1 MRLLKSCQLS
11 YNEKTGKGDKMQY
24 RNSNREEK
32 LLFEGKLRVSHLFG
46 LRFYSGVVIAI
57 LMAFLFAY
65 GIHWLITWGLLNR
78 DLQQWSLA
86 YVLVTAL
93 LCLGLGFWLYDRIWQ
108 RKVGIVDMGTQVLV
122 QVGNR
127 VDCYDWRELRRVKPS
142 QLRNKSRRLVV
153 VSLVL
158 VFEDRTYRLSSSDK
172 TMGALM
178 ELGQEFQV
186 YLDQRGA

>member
-1 MRLLKSCQLS
+1 
-11 YNEKTGKGDKMQY
+11 MQY

-32 LLFEGKLRVSHLFG
+32 LLFEGKLRVSYLFG

-65 GIHWLITWGLLNR
+65 GIHWLVTWGLLNR

-86 YVLVTAL
+86 YVVVTAL
-93 LCLGLGFWLYDRIWQ
+93 LCLGLSFWLYDRIWQ
-108 RKVGIVDMGTQVLV
+108 RKVRIVDMGTQVLV

-127 VDCYDWRELRRVKPS
+127 ADCYDWRELRRVKPS
-142 QLRNKSRRLVV
+142 QLRNKLRRLVV

-172 TMGALM
+172 TMDALM
-178 ELGQEFQV
+178 ELGQELQN

>member
-1 MRLLKSCQLS
+1 
-11 YNEKTGKGDKMQY
+11 MQY

-32 LLFEGKLRVSHLFG
+32 LLFEGKLRVSYLFG

-65 GIHWLITWGLLNR
+65 GIHWLITWGLMNR
-78 DLQQWSLA
+78 DLQKWSVA

-93 LCLGLGFWLYDRIWQ
+93 LSLGLGFWLYDWIWK
-108 RKVGIVDMGTQVLV
+108 RRVRIVDLGTQALV
-122 QVGNR
+122 QVGSR
-127 VDCYDWRELRRVKPS
+127 VDCYDWRELRRVKPFE
-142 QLRNKSRRLVV
+142 LRNKSRRLVV

-158 VFEDRTYRLSSSDK
+158 VFEDRTYRFSSSDK

-178 ELGQEFQV
+178 ELGQILET
-186 YLDQRGA
+186 YLVQR

>member
-1 MRLLKSCQLS
+1 
-11 YNEKTGKGDKMQY
+11 MQY

-32 LLFEGKLRVSHLFG
+32 LLFEGKLRVSYLFG

-65 GIHWLITWGLLNR
+65 GIHWLITWGLMNR
-78 DLQQWSLA
+78 DLQKWSVA

-93 LCLGLGFWLYDRIWQ
+93 LSLGLGFWLYDWIWK
-108 RKVGIVDMGTQVLV
+108 RRVRIVDLGTQALV
-122 QVGNR
+122 QVGSR
-127 VDCYDWRELRRVKPS
+127 ADCYDWWELRRVKPFE
-142 QLRNKSRRLVV
+142 LRNKSRRLVV

-158 VFEDRTYRLSSSDK
+158 VFEDRTYRFSSSDK

-178 ELGQEFQV
+178 ELGQILET
-186 YLDQRGA
+186 YLVQR

>member
-1 MRLLKSCQLS
+1 
-11 YNEKTGKGDKMQY
+11 MQY

-57 LMAFLFAY
+57 LMAYLFAY
-65 GIHWLITWGLLNR
+65 GIHWLVTWGLLNR
-78 DLQQWSLA
+78 DLQNWSLA

-93 LCLGLGFWLYDRIWQ
+93 LCLGLGFWLYDWIWK
-108 RKVGIVDMGTQVLV
+108 RTVRMVDMGTQVLV
-122 QVGNR
+122 QVGSR

-172 TMGALM
+172 SMGALL
-178 ELGQEFQV
+178 ELAQTLET
-186 YLDQRGA
+186 YLVQS

>member
-1 MRLLKSCQLS
+1 
-11 YNEKTGKGDKMQY
+11 MQD
-24 RNSNREEK
+24 RKANREGQ
-32 LLFEGKLRVSHLFG
+32 LLFEGKVRVSHLFG
-46 LRFYSGVVIAI
+46 LRFYSGVVIAMV
-57 LMAFLFAY
+57 MACLFAY
-65 GIHWLITWGLLNR
+65 GIHWLVTWGLLNR

-93 LCLGLGFWLYDRIWQ
+93 LCLGLGFWLYDWIWK
-108 RKVGIVDMGTQVLV
+108 RKVRIVDLGSQVLV
-122 QVGNR
+122 QVGSR

-158 VFEDRTYRLSSSDK
+158 VFEGRTYRFSSSDK
-172 TMGALM
+172 TMGALS
-178 ELGQEFQV
+178 ELGQELQV

>member
-1 MRLLKSCQLS
+1 
-11 YNEKTGKGDKMQY
+11 MQY

-57 LMAFLFAY
+57 LMAVLFAY
-65 GIHWLITWGLLNR
+65 GIHWLVTWGLLNR

-86 YVLVTAL
+86 YVVVTAL
-93 LCLGLGFWLYDRIWQ
+93 LCLGLSFWLYDRIWQ
-108 RKVGIVDMGTQVLV
+108 CKVRIVDMGSQVLV
-122 QVGNR
+122 QVASR
-127 VDCYDWRELRRVKPS
+127 VDCYDWRELRRVKPFE
-142 QLRNKSRRLVV
+142 LRNKSRRLVV

-172 TMGALM
+172 TMGALL
-178 ELGQEFQV
+178 ELGQELQN

>member
-1 MRLLKSCQLS
+1 
-11 YNEKTGKGDKMQY
+11 MQD
-24 RNSNREEK
+24 RKANREGQ
-32 LLFEGKLRVSHLFG
+32 LLFEGKVRVSYLFG

-65 GIHWLITWGLLNR
+65 GIHWLVTWGLLNR
-78 DLQQWSLA
+78 DLQKWSLA

-93 LCLGLGFWLYDRIWQ
+93 LSLGLGFWLYDWIWK
-108 RKVGIVDMGTQVLV
+108 RAVRIVDLGTQVQV
-122 QVGNR
+122 QVASR

-172 TMGALM
+172 TMGALL
-178 ELGQEFQV
+178 ELAQTLET
-186 YLDQRGA
+186 YLVQS

>member
-1 MRLLKSCQLS
+1 
-11 YNEKTGKGDKMQY
+11 MQY

-32 LLFEGKLRVSHLFG
+32 LLFEGKVRVSYLFG

-65 GIHWLITWGLLNR
+65 GIHWLVTWGLLNR
-78 DLQQWSLA
+78 DLQNWSLA

-93 LCLGLGFWLYDRIWQ
+93 LCLVLGFWLYDWIWK
-108 RKVGIVDMGTQVLV
+108 RAVRIVDLGTQVLV
-122 QVGNR
+122 QVGSR
-127 VDCYDWRELRRVKPS
+127 VDCYDWRELRRVKPF

-158 VFEDRTYRLSSSDK
+158 VFEGRTYRLSSSDK
-172 TMGALM
+172 SMGALL
-178 ELGQEFQV
+178 ELAQTLET
-186 YLDQRGA
+186 YLVQS